1 MRLREIER
9 LLTARLRE
17 PLPGAAAHLRLVA
30 RPPRGGWQA
39 GVVPDTVR
47 PAAALALIYQD
58 AAGVLRLPLTLRTS
72 TLPHHP
78 GQISLPGGAVD
89 PGETIEE
96 AALRE
101 AREEIGVDAGRVRVI
116 GRLTPV
122 HVLVSNFGLNPVL
135 GVSDTRPDFS
145 AHAPEVERILEIDV
159 ERLCDASCLQTG
171 VRMRDGKTVNYPYF
185 NLEEAQVWG
194 ATAMVLAEIGELLA
208 AGLEGLSGQA

>member
-1 MRLREIER
+1 VRLREIESR
-9 LLTARLRE
+9 LVERMQR
-17 PLPGAAAHLRLVA
+17 PLPGADAHLKLVA
-30 RPPRGGWQA
+30 KPPRNGWQA

-47 PAAALALIYQD
+47 PAAALALLYQD
-58 AAGVLRLPLTLRTS
+58 HAGILRLPLTLRTS

-101 AREEIGVDAGRVRVI
+101 AREEIGVDPARVRVI

-122 HVLVSNFGLNPVL
+122 HVLVSNFGLTPVL
-135 GVSDTRPDFS
+135 GVSDARPDFS

-159 ERLCDASCLQTG
+159 GQLCDSSCLRVG
-171 VRMRDGKTVNYPYF
+171 VRMRDGKTINYPYF
-185 NLEEAQVWG
+185 DLEDTQVWG
-194 ATAMVLAEIGELLA
+194 ATAMVLAELGDLMN
-208 AGLEGLSGQA
+208 S